1 MSSWNWLRDG
11 VGGGVDFLTG
21 GVTDFDG
28 KGNSINW
35 GQTGSPWGG
44 GSDGKWGAEDSWV
57 DKGTDFLNAFK
68 GPAGSPTAGGSSFL
82 SSQTKPAATAVTG
95 ASGST
100 GTLGDDV
107 AIFNPAPFV
116 ALRDNPEPANY
127 GSGSSGKS
135 SSGNK
140 LLGAA
145 STALGVAKL
154 FGLCDIRTKTNIS
167 PLEMTEVND
176 DLAQVAFF
184 VKELRECS

>member
-21 GVTDFDG
+21 GITDFDG

-95 ASGST
+95 TSGST

-116 ALRDNPEPANY
+116 ALRDNPETAQM
-127 GSGSSGKS
+127 GSSGGGQKES
-135 SSGNK
+135 ILDKGLK
-140 LLGAA
+140 IAGTLAPFLG
-145 STALGVAKL
+145 
-154 FGLCDIRTKTNIS
+154 FCDMRLKTDVS
-167 PLEMTEVND
+167 PLETTEVND